1 MPINPLAMDTRIV
14 DLFIKEN
21 DAWDDMITRQK
32 SEIPTLEKM
41 LSDVIM
47 ERKNIGEDTLAN
59 VSFLKKEM
67 SNQELHMGAL
77 KEELAK
83 QQHYLVKEKKADGDK
98 FAINTVSSQNILR
111 ERIRS
116 VERTFIELKCNF
128 LNYMATI
135 L

>member
-1 MPINPLAMDTRIV
+1 MDTRIV

-41 LSDVIM
+41 LSDVVM
-47 ERKNIGEDTLAN
+47 EKKNIGENTLAN
-59 VSFLKKEM
+59 VRFLKKEM
-67 SNQELHMGAL
+67 STQEEHMGAL

-83 QQHYLVKEKKADGDK
+83 QQNFLVMEKKADVDE

-111 ERIRS
+111 EKIRS

>member
-1 MPINPLAMDTRIV
+1 MDTRIV

-41 LSDVIM
+41 LIEVVR
-47 ERKNIGEDTLAN
+47 EKRNIGEDTLAN
-59 VSFLKKEM
+59 VNLLKSEM
-67 SNQELHMGAL
+67 LTQQEHMVIL

-83 QQHYLVKEKKADGDK
+83 QQIFLVKEKKADGDP
-98 FAINTVSSQNILR
+98 FQINTVSSQNILR
-111 ERIRS
+111 ERIRG

>member
-1 MPINPLAMDTRIV
+1 MDTRIV

-41 LSDVIM
+41 LIEVISDK
-47 ERKNIGEDTLAN
+47 RNIGEDALAN
-59 VSFLKKEM
+59 VTILKNEM
-67 SNQELHMGAL
+67 LTQQEHMGAL
-77 KEELAK
+77 KDALAK
-83 QQHYLVKEKKADGDK
+83 QQLFLVKEKKEDGDS

-128 LNYMATI
+128 LNYMATM

>member
-1 MPINPLAMDTRIV
+1 MDTRIV

-41 LSDVIM
+41 LSEVIN
-47 ERKNIGEDTLAN
+47 EKRNIGEDTLAN
-59 VSFLKKEM
+59 VSILKREM
-67 SNQELHMGAL
+67 ITQQEHMGAL

-83 QQHYLVKEKKADGDK
+83 QQLFLVKEKKEDGDL

-128 LNYMATI
+128 LNYMVTM

>member
-1 MPINPLAMDTRIV
+1 MDTRIV

-41 LSDVIM
+41 LSEVIN
-47 ERKNIGEDTLAN
+47 EKRNIGEDTLAN
-59 VSFLKKEM
+59 VTILKREM
-67 SNQELHMGAL
+67 ITQQEHMGAL

-83 QQHYLVKEKKADGDK
+83 QQLFLVKEKKEDGDL

-128 LNYMATI
+128 LNYMATM

>member
-1 MPINPLAMDTRIV
+1 MDTRIV

-41 LSDVIM
+41 LSEVVN
-47 ERKNIGEDTLAN
+47 EKRNIGEETLAN
-59 VSFLKKEM
+59 VTILKREM
-67 SNQELHMGAL
+67 ITQQEHMGAL

-83 QQHYLVKEKKADGDK
+83 QQLFLVKEKKEDGDL

-128 LNYMATI
+128 LNYMATM

>member
-1 MPINPLAMDTRIV
+1 MDTRIV

-21 DAWDDMITRQK
+21 DAWDDMITRQR

-41 LSDVIM
+41 LNEVIR
-47 ERKNIGEDTLAN
+47 EKKEIGEHTLAS
-59 VSFLKKEM
+59 VKLLKTEM
-67 SNQELHMGAL
+67 QAQEKFMGEL

-83 QQHYLVKEKKADGDK
+83 QQHLLVREKKSDGDQ
-98 FAINTVSSQNILR
+98 FPINSVSSQNILR
-111 ERIRS
+111 ERIRN

-128 LNYMATI
+128 LNYMATF

>member
-1 MPINPLAMDTRIV
+1 MDTRIV

-32 SEIPTLEKM
+32 SEIPTKKKM
-41 LSDVIM
+41 LSDVVM
-47 ERKNIGEDTLAN
+47 ERKNIGENALAN
-59 VSFLKKEM
+59 VRFLKKEM
-67 SNQELHMGAL
+67 STQEEHMGAL
-77 KEELAK
+77 REELAK
-83 QQHYLVKEKKADGDK
+83 QQNFLVKEKKADGDE

-116 VERTFIELKCNF
+116 VERTFIDLKCNF

>member
-1 MPINPLAMDTRIV
+1 MDTRIV

-41 LSDVIM
+41 LSDVVM
-47 ERKNIGEDTLAN
+47 ERKNIGENALAN
-59 VSFLKKEM
+59 VHFLKKEM
-67 SNQELHMGAL
+67 STQEEHMCAL
-77 KEELAK
+77 REELAK
-83 QQHYLVKEKKADGDK
+83 QQNYLVMEKKADGDE

>member
-1 MPINPLAMDTRIV
+1 MDTRIV

-67 SNQELHMGAL
+67 SNQEVHMGAL

>member
-1 MPINPLAMDTRIV
+1 MDTRIV

-41 LSDVIM
+41 LIEVIN
-47 ERKNIGEDTLAN
+47 EKRNIGEESLAN
-59 VSFLKKEM
+59 VTILKREM
-67 SNQELHMGAL
+67 ITQQEHMGAL

-83 QQHYLVKEKKADGDK
+83 QQLFLVKEKREDGDS

>member
-1 MPINPLAMDTRIV
+1 MDTRIV

-21 DAWDDMITRQK
+21 DAWDDMITRQ
-32 SEIPTLEKM
+32 SREIPTLEKM
-41 LSDVIM
+41 LTEIVQEKKS
-47 ERKNIGEDTLAN
+47 IGENTLAN
-59 VSFLKKEM
+59 VTVLKNEM
-67 SNQELHMGAL
+67 LTQREHMGIL

-83 QQHYLVKEKKADGDK
+83 QQVYLVEEKKADGDP
-98 FAINTVSSQNILR
+98 FAINTLSSQNILR
-111 ERIRS
+111 ERIRT

>member
-1 MPINPLAMDTRIV
+1 MDTRIV

-41 LSDVIM
+41 LSEVVN
-47 ERKNIGEDTLAN
+47 EKRNIGEETLAN
-59 VSFLKKEM
+59 VTILKREM
-67 SNQELHMGAL
+67 ITQQEHMGAL

-83 QQHYLVKEKKADGDK
+83 QQLFLVKEKKEDGDS

-128 LNYMATI
+128 LNYMATM

>member
-1 MPINPLAMDTRIV
+1 MDTRIV

-41 LSDVIM
+41 LSEVIN
-47 ERKNIGEDTLAN
+47 ERRNIGEDTLAN
-59 VSFLKKEM
+59 VSILKREM
-67 SNQELHMGAL
+67 ITQQEHMGAL

-83 QQHYLVKEKKADGDK
+83 QQLFLVKEKKEDGDL

-128 LNYMATI
+128 LNYMATM

>member
-1 MPINPLAMDTRIV
+1 MDTRIV

-47 ERKNIGEDTLAN
+47 EKKNIGEDALAN

-67 SNQELHMGAL
+67 SNQEEHMGAL

-83 QQHYLVKEKKADGDK
+83 QQHYLVMEKKEDGDK

>member
-1 MPINPLAMDTRIV
+1 MDTRIV

-41 LSDVIM
+41 LSEVVN
-47 ERKNIGEDTLAN
+47 EKRNIGEDTLAN
-59 VSFLKKEM
+59 VTILKREM
-67 SNQELHMGAL
+67 ITQQEHMGAL

-83 QQHYLVKEKKADGDK
+83 QQLFLVKEKKEDGDL

-111 ERIRS
+111 ERIRC

-128 LNYMATI
+128 LNYMATM

>member
-1 MPINPLAMDTRIV
+1 MDTRIV

-21 DAWDDMITRQK
+21 DAWDDMITRQ
-32 SEIPTLEKM
+32 SHEIPTLEKM
-41 LSDVIM
+41 LIEIVQEKKS
-47 ERKNIGEDTLAN
+47 IGENTLAN
-59 VSFLKKEM
+59 VTVLKNEM
-67 SNQELHMGAL
+67 LTQREHMGVL

-83 QQHYLVKEKKADGDK
+83 QQVYLVEEKKGASDP
-98 FAINTVSSQNILR
+98 FAINTLSSQNILR
-111 ERIRS
+111 ERIRT

>member
-1 MPINPLAMDTRIV
+1 MDTRIV
-14 DLFIKEN
+14 DLFMKEN

-41 LSDVIM
+41 LSEVIN
-47 ERKNIGEDTLAN
+47 EKRNIGEDTLAN
-59 VSFLKKEM
+59 VTILKREM
-67 SNQELHMGAL
+67 ITQQEHMGAL

-83 QQHYLVKEKKADGDK
+83 QQLFLVKEKKEDGDL

-128 LNYMATI
+128 LNYMATM

>member
-1 MPINPLAMDTRIV
+1 MDTRIV

-41 LSDVIM
+41 LSDIVN
-47 ERKNIGEDTLAN
+47 EKKNIGEDTLAN
-59 VSFLKKEM
+59 VKFLKKEM
-67 SNQELHMGAL
+67 LTQQEHMGAL

-83 QQHYLVKEKKADGDK
+83 QQHYLVKEKKIDGDT

>member
-1 MPINPLAMDTRIV
+1 MDTRIV

-41 LSDVIM
+41 LSEVVN
-47 ERKNIGEDTLAN
+47 EKRNIGEETLAN
-59 VSFLKKEM
+59 VTILKREM
-67 SNQELHMGAL
+67 ITQQEHMGAL

-83 QQHYLVKEKKADGDK
+83 QQLFLVKEKKEDGDL

-111 ERIRS
+111 ERIRC

-128 LNYMATI
+128 LNYMATM

>member
-1 MPINPLAMDTRIV
+1 MDTRIV

-41 LSDVIM
+41 LSDVVNDK
-47 ERKNIGEDTLAN
+47 KNIGEDTLAN
-59 VSFLKKEM
+59 VKFLKKEM
-67 SNQELHMGAL
+67 LTQQEHMGAL

-83 QQHYLVKEKKADGDK
+83 QQHYLVREKKIDGDT

>member
-1 MPINPLAMDTRIV
+1 MDTRIV

-67 SNQELHMGAL
+67 SNQEVHMGAL

-111 ERIRS
+111 ERIRT

>member
-1 MPINPLAMDTRIV
+1 MDTRIV

-41 LSDVIM
+41 LSEVIM
-47 ERKNIGEDTLAN
+47 VKKNIGVDALAN

-67 SNQELHMGAL
+67 SNQEEHMGAL

-83 QQHYLVKEKKADGDK
+83 QQHYLVKEKKADGDE

>member
-1 MPINPLAMDTRIV
+1 MDTRIV

-41 LSDVIM
+41 LSEVIM
-47 ERKNIGEDTLAN
+47 EKKNIGENALAN

-67 SNQELHMGAL
+67 SNQEEHMGAL
-77 KEELAK
+77 REELAK
-83 QQHYLVKEKKADGDK
+83 QQHYLVKEKRADGDK

>member
-1 MPINPLAMDTRIV
+1 
-14 DLFIKEN
+14 
-21 DAWDDMITRQK
+21 MITQ
-32 SEIPTLEKM
+32 
-41 LSDVIM
+41 
-47 ERKNIGEDTLAN
+47 
-59 VSFLKKEM
+59 
-67 SNQELHMGAL
+67 QEHMGAL

-83 QQHYLVKEKKADGDK
+83 QQLFLVKEKKEDGDS

-128 LNYMATI
+128 LNYMATM

>member
-1 MPINPLAMDTRIV
+1 
-14 DLFIKEN
+14 
-21 DAWDDMITRQK
+21 MITRQK

-47 ERKNIGEDTLAN
+47 EKKNIGEDALAN

-67 SNQELHMGAL
+67 SNQEEHMGAL

-83 QQHYLVKEKKADGDK
+83 QQHYLVKEKKEDGDK

>member
-1 MPINPLAMDTRIV
+1 MDTRIV

-41 LSDVIM
+41 LSQVIN
-47 ERKNIGEDTLAN
+47 EKSNIGEDTLAN
-59 VSFLKKEM
+59 VTILKREM
-67 SNQELHMGAL
+67 ITQQEHMGAL

-83 QQHYLVKEKKADGDK
+83 QQLFLVKEKKEDGDS

-128 LNYMATI
+128 LNYMATM

>member
-1 MPINPLAMDTRIV
+1 MDTRIV

-41 LSDVIM
+41 LSEVIM
-47 ERKNIGEDTLAN
+47 ERKNIGEDALAN

-67 SNQELHMGAL
+67 SNQEEHMGAL

-83 QQHYLVKEKKADGDK
+83 QQHYLLMEKKEDGDK

>member
-1 MPINPLAMDTRIV
+1 MDTRIV
-14 DLFIKEN
+14 DLFMKEN

-41 LSDVIM
+41 LSEVIN
-47 ERKNIGEDTLAN
+47 EKRNIGEDTLAN
-59 VSFLKKEM
+59 VTILKKEM
-67 SNQELHMGAL
+67 ITQQEHMGAL
-77 KEELAK
+77 KEELAR
-83 QQHYLVKEKKADGDK
+83 QQLFLVKEKKEDGDF

-128 LNYMATI
+128 LNYMVTI